1 METFTFLD
9 RVMALFGD
17 LSDGTT
23 EDRLDDQT
31 PCDEWKVRHLLGHAI
46 GAAYVYADVMRGTN
60 EMVPGASP
68 PDLDRI
74 GSLVGDD
81 HRAAVRGAFAHLR
94 DAGGAVGDL
103 DAPATTFWA
112 EGSLGWVLRMWANDM
127 LVHCWDLATA
137 TGQDLA
143 VTDDLAQAGLD
154 LSYDYV
160 VEVSRPAGRVG
171 PATEASD
178 SASTFERLL
187 THYGR
192 SL

>member
-9 RVMALFGD
+9 EVMTLFSG
-17 LSDGTT
+17 LTDGTT
-23 EDRLDDQT
+23 EDRLDDPT

-46 GAAYVYADVMRGTN
+46 GAAYVYADVMQGTN
-60 EMVPGASP
+60 EMVPGSTP

-94 DAGGAVGDL
+94 DAGGAVADL

-137 TGQDLA
+137 TGQVLI
-143 VTDDLAQAGLD
+143 VHDDLAQAGLD
-154 LSYDYV
+154 VSYDYV

-171 PATEASD
+171 PASEVDDGAT
-178 SASTFERLL
+178 TFERLVS
-187 THYGR
+187 HYGR
-192 SL
+192 GA

>member
-9 RVMALFGD
+9 QVMTLFGG
-17 LSDGTT
+17 LTDGTT